1 MSLASEVSRIVS
13 LVPSLREALALSC
26 PEKLAAA
33 TTGAADDERVSTPG
47 AYWIAVSIGTIIC
60 VRSGFSGDVM
70 PLPSP
75 DESGIFYRYTS
86 LGDNR
91 A

>member
-1 MSLASEVSRIVS
+1 VNARNGA
-13 LVPSLREALALSC
+13 LREIRDMVNDNYHLD
-26 PEKLAAA
+26 
-33 TTGAADDERVSTPG
+33 TGT
-47 AYWIAVSIGTIIC
+47 
-60 VRSGFSGDVM
+60 RSGFSGDVM

-75 DESGIFYRYTS
+75 DESGVFYRYTS